1 MIYHKSFLHADSPTW
16 VVFVHGAG
24 GSNVVWFKQLRDF
37 KKHFNVLLIDLR
49 GHGKSKM
56 TNSAAEQ
63 YRFDEIAVDVIEIM
77 DHLKIDK
84 GTFCRYLI
92 GLHSYQGH

>member
-1 MIYHKSFLHADSPTW
+1 MIYHKSFLHADSPVW

-56 TNSAAEQ
+56 TNSTAEE

-84 GTFCRYLI
+84 AHFVGRSEERRV
-92 GLHSYQGH
+92 G